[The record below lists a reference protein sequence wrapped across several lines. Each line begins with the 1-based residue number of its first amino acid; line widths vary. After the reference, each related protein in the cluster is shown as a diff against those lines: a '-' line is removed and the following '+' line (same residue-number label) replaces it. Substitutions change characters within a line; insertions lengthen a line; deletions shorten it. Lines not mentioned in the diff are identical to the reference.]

1 MDLSKLFYIF
11 LALSQ
16 RKPSTMHPFTSC
28 NLPTWLVPCRLNA
41 TLLNVTVLKIFYSI
55 FMCIYFVA
63 SLKWD
68 MWTYTME
75 TSDMFC
81 MVPKFQLHSAQS
93 DIEMNSTPGTFNCRP
108 QNVCEYFPFQHNYCC
123 HRKNVNAGSYQTFP
137 FRFLRKTRGNVT
149 TWRKQKKIF
158 FTMIRLCI
166 SQSMI

>member
-1 MDLSKLFYIF
+1 MLFYVF
-11 LALSQ
+11 LCQ

-81 MVPKFQLHSAQS
+81 MVPKFQLHSALS
-93 DIEMNSTPGTFNCRP
+93 DLEMDSTPGMFNCRP
-108 QNVCEYFPFQHNYCC
+108 QNVCTYFPSLHNYYC
-123 HRKNVNAGSYQTFP
+123 HRKNVNAASYQTFP
-137 FRFLRKTRGNVT
+137 FWFWYRREEILQPDEN
-149 TWRKQKKIF
+149 KKKSF
-158 FTMIRLCI
+158 
-166 SQSMI
+166 SQW